1 LEEELGGKNACNF
14 ENMAKGMQLTMKVQ
28 WVPPILKLN
37 GKVTIRVF
45 EKME

>member
-1 LEEELGGKNACNF
+1 LEEKLGSKNACNF
-14 ENMAKGMQLTMKVQ
+14 EKMAKGMQLAMKVQ
-28 WVPPILKLN
+28 WAPPILRLN